1 MFTPMS
7 QSLPPEYF
15 DHVYGAN
22 ADPWNFAASPYEAA
36 KYAATLAALS
46 VPRYGS
52 ALEIGCSIGVFTA
65 QLAGRCDAL
74 LALDVAEAALAQ
86 ARARCA
92 DRPNVR
98 FERRAVPADFPKA
111 AGPWDLVLVSEVG
124 YYLNME
130 DLRRLRA
137 QVTAALRPG
146 GDLLLVHWT
155 PRVHDYPLTG
165 DQVHETFL
173 ERAVEDGELLHTDG
187 TRAERYRLDRFRRR

>member
-1 MFTPMS
+1 MT

-15 DHVYGAN
+15 DRVYGAN
-22 ADPWNFAASPYEAA
+22 TDPWNFATSPYEAA
-36 KYAATLAALS
+36 KYAATLAALP
-46 VPRYGS
+46 VPRYER

-74 LALDVAEAALAQ
+74 LSLDVAEAALAQ

-92 DRPNVR
+92 HQTHVR
-98 FERRAVPADFPKA
+98 FERRAVPAEFPAA

-124 YYLNME
+124 YYLNLD

-137 QVTAALRPG
+137 QVTASLRPG

-173 ERAVEDGELLHTDG
+173 ERVGEGGELLHANG